1 MGKQDF
7 LLSHS
12 GEITPSQ
19 VRCYID
25 AVSPQALEEVEQL
38 LRDRIRQNYPLA
50 TVEFEESSNIV
61 NTIFADNQAPL
72 VAMISRKDSKSLEPD
87 QLNGVLQ
94 QIGERLPEVYLE
106 PVLWQEQILFVTQ
119 PQMMALYNVTYGAIW
134 QALST
139 ATKENTLFSI
149 KSGTFSIPVV
159 VGDATAG
166 NSLLNVTVKNSQGA
180 EIPLS
185 YVLKERR
192 VRDLKNIIQGRDG
205 DYYPL
210 NISLP
215 DRDIPAVEQAIKEV
229 VLAQDEFSV
238 DFAGAYYTSKG
249 MIAELAVVLVISLLL
264 LYFILAAQ
272 FESLVQPLII
282 LSEIVADLSG
292 ALFALWICGAGLNIM
307 SMIGIVV
314 MCGIIINDSILKV
327 DTINRLR
334 KEYSLVRAIIVGGN
348 RRLTPII
355 MTSLTTILAIA
366 PFLVRGNMGADLQ
379 FPLSVALIGGM
390 VLGTIVSI
398 FFIPVL
404 YYNIYRKR

>member
-1 MGKQDF
+1 M
-7 LLSHS
+7 
-12 GEITPSQ
+12 P
-19 VRCYID
+19 V
-25 AVSPQALEEVEQL
+25 
-38 LRDRIRQNYPLA
+38 PLFPA
-50 TVEFEESSNIV
+50 SA
-61 NTIFADNQAPL
+61 NT
-72 VAMISRKDSKSLEPD
+72 M
-87 QLNGVLQ
+87 
-94 QIGERLPEVYLE
+94 
-106 PVLWQEQILFVTQ
+106 
-119 PQMMALYNVTYGAIW
+119 LY
-134 QALST
+134 
-139 ATKENTLFSI
+139 SI
-149 KSGTFSIPVV
+149 KSGTFFIPVV
-159 VGDATAG
+159 VGDATVG
-166 NSLLNVTVKNSQGA
+166 NSLLNVTVKNTQGA

-192 VRDLKNIIQGRDG
+192 VRDLKNIIKGRDG

-210 NISLP
+210 NISVP
-215 DRDIPAVEQAIKEV
+215 HRDIPAVEQAIKEV

-307 SMIGIVV
+307 SMIGIAV

-334 KEYSLVRAIIVGGN
+334 REYSLVRAIIVGGN